1 MLSFL
6 SQSFQTLLFVISSEL
21 NQDKVMHQT
30 NMMKRR
36 ISSRESYVDSLERK
50 QPEDNFTIEE
60 NYNENKDKN
69 DVGDNT
75 DAEKANDDDDDVV
88 DDHQEEAKYLPE
100 DDGPTA
106 TEEQH
111 YKGPVTKDAD
121 EKNKPPT
128 RHFIH
133 GYHLIQGQMN
143 QHRNLDGYDLG
154 LYAIFEGHSG
164 HEPEFWENPVH
175 AVKKACKAMDDEIL
189 ESIADSRGGSTA
201 VAAILINGVKL
212 LVVNVGDSRA
222 ISCKN
227 GRAKPHTVD
236 HEPEKEKDLIESR
249 GGFVSKKP
257 VRECSQS
264 GWPISNGM
272 SIWRWKTEGAHYGRT
287 IRKIDEDTEFIILAS
302 DGLWKHA
309 SVHHLQVSNPF

>member
-30 NMMKRR
+30 NMM
-36 ISSRESYVDSLERK
+36 K

-106 TEEQH
+106 TE
-111 YKGPVTKDAD
+111 
-121 EKNKPPT
+121 
-128 RHFIH
+128 
-133 GYHLIQGQMN
+133 
-143 QHRNLDGYDLG
+143 
-154 LYAIFEGHSG
+154 
-164 HEPEFWENPVH
+164 PEFWENPVH
-175 AVKKACKAMDDEIL
+175 AVKKACKAMDDDIL

-302 DGLWKHA
+302 DGL
-309 SVHHLQVSNPF
+309 

>member
-30 NMMKRR
+30 NMM
-36 ISSRESYVDSLERK
+36 K

-154 LYAIFEGHSG
+154 LYAIFE
-164 HEPEFWENPVH
+164 VH

-302 DGLWKHA
+302 DGLWKVRGYCMYLMITDEDTLAEVEH
-309 SVHHLQVSNPF
+309 